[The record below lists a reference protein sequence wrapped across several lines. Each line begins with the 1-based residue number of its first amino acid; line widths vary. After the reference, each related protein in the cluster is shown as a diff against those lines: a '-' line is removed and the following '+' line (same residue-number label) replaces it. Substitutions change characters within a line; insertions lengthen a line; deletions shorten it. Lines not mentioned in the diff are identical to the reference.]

1 MILIAFFTLR
11 RELGRKLS
19 DCWAAIGGS
28 ALLLPRFDGLNPSIC
43 YPPLVPAL
51 LLHSGF
57 TLPAASPWIYCM
69 CPPEDIVCVWGDTA
83 QFLSLKVDSTQI
95 HSKPMR
101 CFIFS
106 FWWRSWWRVCGYGY
120 ITKHTEKQRSDL
132 LTYDQTDADL
142 SQAQHKSEYLKGLA
156 NDVIPKPTNS
166 KGLVD

>member
-28 ALLLPRFDGLNPSIC
+28 ALLLPRFDGLNPSTC

-57 TLPAASPWIYCM
+57 TLSAASPWMYCM
-69 CPPEDIVCVWGDTA
+69 CPPEDIVGGGDTA
-83 QFLSLKVDSTQI
+83 QWFLSLKGDSTQI

-106 FWWRSWWRVCGYGY
+106 FWWRVCGYCY
-120 ITKHTEKQRSDL
+120 ITKHAEKQRSDL

-156 NDVIPKPTNS
+156 NDVIPSPTNS
-166 KGLVD
+166 KGLID